1 MKRNLFGTALIVVG
15 ALLLLS
21 AVGLLGYN
29 MLEERSAGESAQAVL
44 DQIIPAVK
52 TPGKPQHEDLQ
63 GSLPQVETPNYIL
76 NPQMDL
82 PETEY
87 DGRRYV
93 GVITIPALEVELP
106 VLKGWSRSGAK
117 IAPCRFE
124 GTPYMDD
131 LVICAHN
138 YASHFGDIGTLQPGE
153 ILFFTDAENVS
164 HSFRVE
170 KVEILQADAV
180 QEMTQS
186 IWDLTLFTCTPGGG
200 ERVTVRCM
208 NMRIK

>member
-15 ALLLLS
+15 ALLLLG

-63 GSLPQVETPNYIL
+63 GSVPQVETPNYIL

-117 IAPCRFE
+117 IAPCRFD

-138 YASHFGDIGTLQPGE
+138 YQSHFGRLNTLKTGDLVQFMDMEGN
-153 ILFFTDAENVS
+153 LFTYQVVS
-164 HSFRVE
+164 F
-170 KVEILQADAV
+170 EILQPN
-180 QEMTQS
+180 QGELLRS
-186 IWDLTLFTCTPGGG
+186 GGWDLTLFTCTIGGQS
-200 ERVTVRCM
+200 RFTVRCEK
-208 NMRIK
+208 I

>member
-15 ALLLLS
+15 ALLLLT

-82 PETEY
+82 PEKEY

-138 YASHFGDIGTLQPGE
+138 YQSHFGRLNTLKTGDLVQFMDMEGN
-153 ILFFTDAENVS
+153 LFTYQVVS
-164 HSFRVE
+164 F
-170 KVEILQADAV
+170 EILQPNQV
-180 QEMTQS
+180 ELLRS
-186 IWDLTLFTCTPGGG
+186 GGWDLTLFTCTIGGQT
-200 ERVTVRCM
+200 RFTVRCDK
-208 NMRIK
+208 I

>member
-15 ALLLLS
+15 ALLLLG

-44 DQIIPAVK
+44 DQIVPAVK

-82 PETEY
+82 PEKEY

-138 YASHFGDIGTLQPGE
+138 YQSHFGRLNTLKTGDLVQFMDMEGN
-153 ILFFTDAENVS
+153 LFTYQVVS
-164 HSFRVE
+164 F
-170 KVEILQADAV
+170 EILQPNQV
-180 QEMTQS
+180 ELLRS
-186 IWDLTLFTCTPGGG
+186 GGWDLTLFTCTIGGQT
-200 ERVTVRCM
+200 RFTVRCDK
-208 NMRIK
+208 I

>member
-15 ALLLLS
+15 ALLLLG

-52 TPGKPQHEDLQ
+52 TQGKPQHEDLQ

-138 YASHFGDIGTLQPGE
+138 YQSHFGRLNTLKTGDLVQFMDMEGN
-153 ILFFTDAENVS
+153 LFTYQVVS
-164 HSFRVE
+164 F
-170 KVEILQADAV
+170 EILQPNQA
-180 QEMTQS
+180 ELLRS
-186 IWDLTLFTCTPGGG
+186 GGWDLTLFTCTIGGQS
-200 ERVTVRCM
+200 RFTVRCEK
-208 NMRIK
+208 I

>member
-15 ALLLLS
+15 GLLLLS

-63 GSLPQVETPNYIL
+63 GSVPQVETPNYIL

-82 PETEY
+82 PEKEY

-138 YASHFGDIGTLQPGE
+138 YQSHFGRLNTLKTGDLVQFMDMEGN
-153 ILFFTDAENVS
+153 LFTYQVVS
-164 HSFRVE
+164 F
-170 KVEILQADAV
+170 EILQPNQA
-180 QEMTQS
+180 ELLRS
-186 IWDLTLFTCTPGGG
+186 GGWDLTLFTCTIGGQT
-200 ERVTVRCM
+200 RFTVRCEK
-208 NMRIK
+208 I

>member
-15 ALLLLS
+15 ALLLLG

-93 GVITIPALEVELP
+93 GVVTIPALEVELP

-138 YASHFGDIGTLQPGE
+138 YQSHFGRLNTLKTGDLVQFMDMEGN
-153 ILFFTDAENVS
+153 LFTYQVVS
-164 HSFRVE
+164 F
-170 KVEILQADAV
+170 EILQPNQA
-180 QEMTQS
+180 ELLRS
-186 IWDLTLFTCTPGGG
+186 GGWDLTLFTCTIGGQS
-200 ERVTVRCM
+200 RFTVRCEK
-208 NMRIK
+208 I

>member
-15 ALLLLS
+15 ALLLLG

-44 DQIIPAVK
+44 DQIVPAVK

-82 PETEY
+82 PEKEY

-138 YASHFGDIGTLQPGE
+138 YQSHFGRLNTLKTGDLVQFMDMEGN
-153 ILFFTDAENVS
+153 LFTYQVVS
-164 HSFRVE
+164 F
-170 KVEILQADAV
+170 EILQPNQV
-180 QEMTQS
+180 ELLRS
-186 IWDLTLFTCTPGGG
+186 GGWDLTLFTCTIGGQT
-200 ERVTVRCM
+200 RFTVRCEK
-208 NMRIK
+208 I

>member
-44 DQIIPAVK
+44 DHIVPAVK

-138 YASHFGDIGTLQPGE
+138 YQSHFGRLNTLKTGDLVQFMDMEGN
-153 ILFFTDAENVS
+153 LFTYQVVS
-164 HSFRVE
+164 F
-170 KVEILQADAV
+170 EILQPNQA
-180 QEMTQS
+180 ELLRS
-186 IWDLTLFTCTPGGG
+186 GGWDLTLFTCTIGGQS
-200 ERVTVRCM
+200 RFTVRCEK
-208 NMRIK
+208 I

>member
-29 MLEERSAGESAQAVL
+29 MLEEHSAGESAQAVL

-63 GSLPQVETPNYIL
+63 GSVPQVETPNYIL

-138 YASHFGDIGTLQPGE
+138 YQSHFGRLNTLKTGDLVQFMDMEGN
-153 ILFFTDAENVS
+153 LFTYQVVS
-164 HSFRVE
+164 F
-170 KVEILQADAV
+170 EILQPNQA
-180 QEMTQS
+180 ELLRS
-186 IWDLTLFTCTPGGG
+186 GGWDLTLFTCTIGGQS
-200 ERVTVRCM
+200 RFTVRCEK
-208 NMRIK
+208 I

>member
-52 TPGKPQHEDLQ
+52 TPGKPQHEDLH
-63 GSLPQVETPNYIL
+63 GSVPQAEPPNYIL
-76 NPQMDL
+76 NPQMEL

-138 YASHFGDIGTLQPGE
+138 YQSHFGRLNTLKTGDLVQFMDMEGN
-153 ILFFTDAENVS
+153 LFTYQVVS
-164 HSFRVE
+164 F
-170 KVEILQADAV
+170 EILQPNQA
-180 QEMTQS
+180 ELLRS
-186 IWDLTLFTCTPGGG
+186 GGWDLTLFTCTIGGQS
-200 ERVTVRCM
+200 RFTVRCEK
-208 NMRIK
+208 I

>member
-29 MLEERSAGESAQAVL
+29 MLEEHSAGESAQAVL

-117 IAPCRFE
+117 IGPCRFE

-138 YASHFGDIGTLQPGE
+138 YQSHFGRLNTLKTGDLVQFMDMEGN
-153 ILFFTDAENVS
+153 LFTYQVVS
-164 HSFRVE
+164 F
-170 KVEILQADAV
+170 EILQPNQA
-180 QEMTQS
+180 ELLRS
-186 IWDLTLFTCTPGGG
+186 GGWDLTLFTCTIGGQS
-200 ERVTVRCM
+200 RFTVRCDK
-208 NMRIK
+208 I

>member
-138 YASHFGDIGTLQPGE
+138 YQSHFGRLNTLKTGDLVQFMDMEGN
-153 ILFFTDAENVS
+153 LFTYQVVS
-164 HSFRVE
+164 F
-170 KVEILQADAV
+170 EILQPNQA
-180 QEMTQS
+180 ELLRS
-186 IWDLTLFTCTPGGG
+186 GGWDLTLFTCTIGGQT
-200 ERVTVRCM
+200 RFTVRCEK
-208 NMRIK
+208 I

>member
-15 ALLLLS
+15 ALLLLG

-52 TPGKPQHEDLQ
+52 TPGKPQREDLQ

-82 PETEY
+82 PEKEY

-138 YASHFGDIGTLQPGE
+138 YQSHFGRLNTLKTGDLVQFMDMEGN
-153 ILFFTDAENVS
+153 LFTYQVVS
-164 HSFRVE
+164 F
-170 KVEILQADAV
+170 EILQPNQV
-180 QEMTQS
+180 ELLRS
-186 IWDLTLFTCTPGGG
+186 GGWDLTLFTCTIGGQT
-200 ERVTVRCM
+200 RFTVRCEK
-208 NMRIK
+208 I